1 MHRTG
6 GHRCWFCS
14 LGITCAFFTTG
25 PYQSSKTSG
34 LMAERLALTE
44 WFVSVFARRVIVML
58 ISRMKCSNDN
68 DKNQTK

>member
-1 MHRTG
+1 MLVLFTG
-6 GHRCWFCS
+6 NNLCLLYNRPVLVF
-14 LGITCAFFTTG
+14 
-25 PYQSSKTSG
+25 KTSG

-44 WFVSVFARRVIVML
+44 WFVSVFACRVIVML